1 MLSKAITK
9 ADINTTAKVMVISA
23 VKMITGEKNFGKM
36 ELHELSQEKD
46 ALISIRNTLYQQL
59 TIVHSQLNEADS
71 NINRVLRKRIQSS
84 IGK

>member
-36 ELHELSQEKD
+36 DLHELSQEKD

-59 TIVHSQLNEADS
+59 TIVHSQLNKTDS
-71 NINRVLRKRIQSS
+71 RINEVLRKRIQTQR
-84 IGK
+84 